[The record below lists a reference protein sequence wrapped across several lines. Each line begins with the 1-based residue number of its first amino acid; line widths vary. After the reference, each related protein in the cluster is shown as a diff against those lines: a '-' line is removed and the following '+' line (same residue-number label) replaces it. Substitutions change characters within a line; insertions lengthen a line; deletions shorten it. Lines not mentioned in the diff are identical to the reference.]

1 MQERKLKM
9 RKVKYALA
17 SSLDSFI
24 ARENGSVDWLSIEGV
39 EMSDFGESFKSFDAV
54 LMGRKTYEFALSQGM
69 AAYPKMKNY
78 VFSRTLKESSN
89 KRVKIVSEN
98 AGEFVRKLKEMNGKD
113 IWLCGGG
120 KLATSLLAEN
130 LIDEIDLTVY
140 PVLLGSGIP
149 FFSEINRQID
159 LELTDSKSYK
169 NGLVSL
175 SYRVKH

>member
-1 MQERKLKM
+1 M
-9 RKVKYALA
+9 RKVKYSLA
-17 SSLDSFI
+17 SSLDNFI
-24 ARENGSVDWLSIEGV
+24 ARKDGSADWLSIEGV
-39 EMSDFGESFKSFDAV
+39 EMGDLADSFKSFDAV

-69 AAYPKMKNY
+69 TAYPNMKNY
-78 VFSRTLKESSN
+78 VFSRTLRENPN

-98 AGEFVRKLKEMNGKD
+98 AGEFVRNLKDMRGED

-120 KLATSLLAEN
+120 RLAASLLAEN

-159 LELTDSKSYK
+159 LELTDSKTHK

-175 SYRVKH
+175 AYRVKNRRV

>member
-1 MQERKLKM
+1 M
-9 RKVKYALA
+9 RKVKYTLA
-17 SSLDSFI
+17 SSLDNFI
-24 ARENGSVDWLSIEGV
+24 AREDGSVDWLSIKGV

-54 LMGRKTYEFALSQGM
+54 LMGRKTYEFAHSQGM
-69 AAYPKMKNY
+69 GAYPKMKNY

-89 KRVKIVSEN
+89 KRVKIVSKN
-98 AGEFVRKLKEMNGKD
+98 ACEFVRKLKEMNGKD

-120 KLATSLLAEN
+120 KLAASLLAEN

-159 LELTDSKSYK
+159 LELADSKSYK